1 MEVFIGDRC
10 LAKTNAEPPRLSSI
24 SRYIQESLSGV
35 REPAMSR
42 FLSSAA
48 AVKSRITTRRRGV
61 KSRLSP
67 STCSRFGQISAVRP
81 FDPRYTCQLFTRVPI
96 SPLASPLSFLVR
108 RGHLIL
114 NEKNLY
120 TRVFKTIEL
129 ISSLASF
136 RTIYYVIY
144 PRTWSIFLFWWHAS
158 VQLPF
163 IFSMNY
169 LLPIIL

>member
-96 SPLASPLSFLVR
+96 SSLASPLSSLVR
-108 RGHLIL
+108 RRHLIL
-114 NEKNLY
+114 SEKNLY

-136 RTIYYVIY
+136 RTIYGAY
-144 PRTWSIFLFWWHAS
+144 FFFGMLLFS
-158 VQLPF
+158 YRLY
-163 IFSMNY
+163 S
-169 LLPIIL
+169 L

>member
-96 SPLASPLSFLVR
+96 SSLASPLSSLVR
-108 RGHLIL
+108 RRHLIL

-120 TRVFKTIEL
+120 TRVFKTTEL
-129 ISSLASF
+129 ISSLG
-136 RTIYYVIY
+136 
-144 PRTWSIFLFWWHAS
+144 RTWSIFLFWHAS

-163 IFSMNY
+163 IFSVNY
-169 LLPIIL
+169 LLSIILELFRRQ